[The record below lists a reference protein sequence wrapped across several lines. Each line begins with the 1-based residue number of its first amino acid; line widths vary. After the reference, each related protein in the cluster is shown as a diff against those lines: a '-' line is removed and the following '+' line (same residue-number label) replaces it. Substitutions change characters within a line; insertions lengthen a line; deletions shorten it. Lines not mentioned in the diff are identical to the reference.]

1 MSTPPFD
8 PFDPT
13 LPVPDADALNRA
25 IRELWARAE
34 GRLSADEQRIYQA
47 LVLRWA
53 AAQQGDVGT
62 AA

>member
-1 MSTPPFD
+1 MSKPAFD

-13 LPVPDADALNRA
+13 VPDADALNRA
-25 IRELWARAE
+25 IRELWARSG

-47 LVLRWA
+47 LILKWA